1 MMLIHEIAKQLQ
13 ISKRTVRHYEQIG
26 LLEVK
31 INEENGYRNYSEQ
44 QLKQLQEIVYYRSL
58 NIALKDIRQLLQASN
73 EQIKDFLQQH
83 LKTLLV
89 EQQQLTTIIQ
99 QVQTTIK
106 VMEEDKM
113 SNDFEQ
119 VKQGWISKNEA
130 QYGKEIRE
138 RHGEESVMA
147 TYGKLKDMTEEQFEA
162 AQQLE
167 QTLFERLTEAMADD
181 SNELY
186 LEIGELHKRWLS
198 FYWPKYTKQAHVG
211 LAQMYVLDERFTAY
225 YDEKVGDG
233 ATQLLFDAITQY
245 SKQ

>member
-1 MMLIHEIAKQLQ
+1 MMLIHEVAKQLQ

-26 LLEVK
+26 LLEVN

-58 NIALKDIRQLLQASN
+58 NISLKDIRQLLQASN

-89 EQQQLTTIIQ
+89 EQQQLTSIIK

-113 SNDFEQ
+113 ANDFEQ

-147 TYGKLKDMTEEQFEA
+147 TYGKLKDMTEEQFQA

-167 QTLFERLTEAMADD
+167 ETLFERLTEAMADD

>member
-1 MMLIHEIAKQLQ
+1 MLIHEIAKQLQ